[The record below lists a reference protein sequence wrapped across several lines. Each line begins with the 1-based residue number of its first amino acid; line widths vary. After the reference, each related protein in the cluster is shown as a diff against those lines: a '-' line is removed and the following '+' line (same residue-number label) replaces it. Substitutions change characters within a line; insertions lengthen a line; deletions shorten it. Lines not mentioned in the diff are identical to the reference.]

1 MKNNNEFIRFLRMA
15 ARIRTMLLRL
25 IFVASISF
33 AMGIGCDANSANPS
47 PGDFF
52 FPVQKEGLAQMLTLA
67 KGRLVIENSC
77 LRLKPII
84 GSSYLLIWP
93 YGYSLH
99 TEGKIIEVIDGNGNI
114 VAHVGDT
121 IKVGGGEAVSVEIV
135 MIYTSQQLPDN
146 CEGPYW
152 LVNEVVNK

>member
-1 MKNNNEFIRFLRMA
+1 VKNNNDFIRFLRLA
-15 ARIRTMLLRL
+15 ACTRMMLL

-33 AMGIGCDANSANPS
+33 AIGIGCDANSANPS
-47 PGDFF
+47 PGDLF
-52 FPVQKEGLAQMLTLA
+52 FPVQKEGLVQMLTLA

-99 TEGKIIEVIDGNGNI
+99 AEGKVIEVINGDGKT

-121 IKVGGGEAVSVEIV
+121 IKIGGGEAVSVEIV

-146 CEGPYW
+146 CKGPYW
-152 LVNEVVNK
+152 LVNEVVDK